1 MILVF
6 LGGSIGAMTRF
17 GISEIISSNKL
28 ATWIVNIL
36 GSLMLVSIYIAYNE
50 AAINSTY
57 FTFWGVGFSGA
68 FTTFSTINNQ
78 FFETLINKKYLTAI
92 FLSSFTYFIIL
103 LFIFLFYF
111 LISIIFLFYFLFFL
125 ILLGSLLFF
134 YSFFFFIFLFR

>member
-36 GSLMLVSIYIAYNE
+36 GSLMLVSIYIAYNV
-50 AAINSTY
+50 AVINSTY
-57 FTFWGVGFSGA
+57 VTFWGVFFSL
-68 FTTFSTINNQ
+68 TLTLFSSINNQ
-78 FFETLINKKYLTAI
+78 YFETLINIKYLTAI

-103 LFIFLFYF
+103 LFIFLFYL
-111 LISIIFLFYFLFFL
+111 LISIIFL
-125 ILLGSLLFF
+125 
-134 YSFFFFIFLFR
+134 

>member
-6 LGGSIGAMTRF
+6 LGGSIGAMARF

-36 GSLMLVSIYIAYNE
+36 GSLMLVSLYIAYNE
-50 AAINSTY
+50 AAINGTY
-57 FTFWGVGFSGA
+57 FTFWGIGFSGA

-92 FLSSFTYFIIL
+92 LLSSFTYFNIF
-103 LFIFLFYF
+103 LFVFLFYF
-111 LISIIFLFYFLFFL
+111 LISIIFL
-125 ILLGSLLFF
+125 
-134 YSFFFFIFLFR
+134 

>member
-1 MILVF
+1 
-6 LGGSIGAMTRF
+6 RF

-68 FTTFSTINNQ
+68 FTTFYTINNQ
-78 FFETLINKKYLTAI
+78 FFETLINKIYLTAI
-92 FLSSFTYFIIL
+92 FLLSLFTLL
-103 LFIFLFYF
+103 LFF
-111 LISIIFLFYFLFFL
+111 
-125 ILLGSLLFF
+125 SLLFF
-134 YSFFFFIFLFR
+134 ILLFLT

>member
-36 GSLMLVSIYIAYNE
+36 GSLMLVSIYIADNE

-57 FTFWGVGFSGA
+57 FTFWGVGCSGA
-68 FTTFSTINNQ
+68 FTTFCTINNQ
-78 FFETLINKKYLTAI
+78 FFVRIIDRKYLSAI
-92 FLSSFTYFIIL
+92 FLSSFTY
-103 LFIFLFYF
+103 
-111 LISIIFLFYFLFFL
+111 
-125 ILLGSLLFF
+125 
-134 YSFFFFIFLFR
+134 

>member
-6 LGGSIGAMTRF
+6 LCVLIVVMTRF
-17 GISEIISSNKL
+17 GISDIISSNKL
-28 ATWIVNIL
+28 ANWIVNIL

-111 LISIIFLFYFLFFL
+111 FISIIFFYFFYYFDYLFIGFL
-125 ILLGSLLFF
+125 
-134 YSFFFFIFLFR
+134 

>member
-1 MILVF
+1 
-6 LGGSIGAMTRF
+6 
-17 GISEIISSNKL
+17 
-28 ATWIVNIL
+28 
-36 GSLMLVSIYIAYNE
+36 MLVSIYIAYNE

-111 LISIIFLFYFLFFL
+111 LISLIFLYVFYNYFYVYVLFLENFKEKSYK
-125 ILLGSLLFF
+125 LLLKPIQFD
-134 YSFFFFIFLFR
+134 Y

>member
-92 FLSSFTYFIIL
+92 FLCSFTYFIIL

-111 LISIIFLFYFLFFL
+111 LISIIFLFVFFNL
-125 ILLGSLLFF
+125 YCVYVRCLVNF
-134 YSFFFFIFLFR
+134 